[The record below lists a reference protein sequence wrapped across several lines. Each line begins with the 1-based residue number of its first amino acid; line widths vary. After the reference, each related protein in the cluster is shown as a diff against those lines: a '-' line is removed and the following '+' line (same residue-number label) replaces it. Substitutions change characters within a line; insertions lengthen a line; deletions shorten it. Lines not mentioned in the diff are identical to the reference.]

1 MLGILIGIAAIV
13 TLVSLGQGIKKD
25 IEGQLNQFNPRTV
38 YIIPSNFGSGG
49 GDMFSS
55 GMVLKGVLYSK
66 DADKIATVPGVES
79 VANTIASQYTTVTY
93 KGETLQTEVDGVPAN
108 IFRQVTNVEIAKG
121 RFLVGGERGVA
132 VIGSNIAN
140 KHFKKKVDTN
150 SQIEIGDK
158 KFRVVGIIDS
168 GSQSSFASY
177 DNVILISLD
186 DGRELFASLVP
197 KDQVSAMFVLV
208 KEKFDVDAVGTKIE
222 AKLRQSHKV
231 NKGDEDFSV
240 ITPKFIKD
248 QVGTIMNLLTLF
260 LGAIAAVSLIVGG
273 IGIANTMFMAV
284 MERTTEIGIL
294 KAIGATDGLI
304 VTLFLIESGIL
315 SFIGGAMGVALSLIL
330 NFLLGLL
337 GVSTYLTPDL
347 LFGALGFSFVIGLAS
362 GYFPAKNA
370 AGINIITA
378 LRYE

>member
-79 VANTIASQYTTVTY
+79 VANTIARQYTTVTY

-231 NKGDEDFSV
+231 KKGDEDFSV